1 MSTPTKYI
9 AYVDE
14 TGTNVLDTS
23 TNGESNL
30 FICTAV
36 LVKESDNEKLSNVLL
51 DMSKRLCGGAEIKS
65 SRIGKNHDR
74 RLRFLQEVKDLDFSY
89 YALIINKDL
98 IFRES
103 GLQHKKSYYKY
114 INRMLYERVSSEF
127 SSLHVIADTIG
138 GQDYMASYEGYL
150 KGKMLNLM
158 SSFTHDFGDSAETP
172 LLQLA
177 DLITGTL
184 GYCFIDTKKGS
195 HSEQFR
201 KILRPKELHIE
212 AWPIRRRERGES
224 GICGQDDALLDSVRN
239 RAIDFVEDNK
249 TAGDE
254 FCRMQSAVV
263 QKLLFHQFFD
273 CDSKDSL
280 SASQLRSH
288 LENLG
293 FDKPKEPT
301 FRSKIIGKI
310 RDAGIVLSGKSKGY
324 RLASSE
330 QDIHAYLEHNRS
342 IIEPMLGRLRSAQS
356 VIKADVGTDVDI
368 LDSHEFQILKSLVEC
383 YSDTFLELSTEK
395 VTPEEEPSSST

>member
-51 DMSKRLCGGAEIKS
+51 DMSQRLCGGAEIKS
-65 SRIGKNHDR
+65 SRIGKKHER
-74 RLRFLQEVKDLDFSY
+74 RLKFLQEVKDLDFSY

-98 IFRES
+98 IPRES
-103 GLQHKKSYYKY
+103 GLQYKRSYYKY
-114 INRMLYERVSSEF
+114 INRMLYKRVADEF
-127 SSLHVIADTIG
+127 SSLHLIADTIG
-138 GQDYMASYEGYL
+138 GQDYMASYEAYL
-150 KGKMLNLM
+150 KDKMPNLM
-158 SSFTHDFGDSAETP
+158 SSFSHDFGDSAETP

-212 AWPIRRRERGES
+212 AWPLRRRVSGETS
-224 GICGQDDALLDSVRN
+224 ICGQDEVLLDSVRN
-239 RAIDFVEDNK
+239 RAIDFVENNQS
-249 TAGDE
+249 AGDE
-254 FCRMQSAVV
+254 FCRMQGAVV

-273 CDSKDSL
+273 CDHDGSL
-280 SASQLRSH
+280 SASKLRGH

-293 FDKPKEPT
+293 FDKPSEPT
-301 FRSKIIGKI
+301 FRSKIVGKI
-310 RDAGIVLSGKSKGY
+310 RDAGIVISGTSKGY
-324 RLASSE
+324 RLAVSE
-330 QDIHAYLEHNRS
+330 QDIHDYLVHNRN
-342 IIEPMLGRLRSAQS
+342 IIEPMLNRLKRAQD
-356 VIKADVGTDVDI
+356 VIKTDVGTDVDI
-368 LDSHEFQILKSLVEC
+368 LDTQEFHILKSLVEC
-383 YSDTFLELSTEK
+383 YSDTFLDISTER
-395 VTPEEEPSSST
+395 VSPNEGTPSST